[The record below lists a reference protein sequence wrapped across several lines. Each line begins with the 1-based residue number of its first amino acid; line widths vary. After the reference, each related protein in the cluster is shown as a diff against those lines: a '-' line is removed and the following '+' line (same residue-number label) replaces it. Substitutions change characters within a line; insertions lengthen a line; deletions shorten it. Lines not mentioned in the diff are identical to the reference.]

1 MAISEV
7 NSKSLGTSI
16 APLIELKER
25 KRKVYAYSN
34 SNFGL
39 VLVFK
44 FVRLKANK
52 GTKR

>member
-25 KRKVYAYSN
+25 N
-34 SNFGL
+34 
-39 VLVFK
+39 FK
-44 FVRLKANK
+44 FKFR
-52 GTKR
+52 KRRVQIKLGIRFQICNIKD